1 MSDMFPQTLETENLV
16 LDQFCDEQVDVFELY
31 DLFAEA
37 REGVEDVFEY
47 VPQEPYGSVKE
58 ARDQLVEAGTSWKEA
73 DSAQY
78 AVYTAED
85 SLAGYTGLSFEWE
98 RRTAR
103 IGFIFSKQ
111 YWGSGYA
118 GECAMALIRLA
129 FDRLDLE
136 VVAIGHEDGNE
147 KSERAIEKFIETVGG
162 QYDGVLR
169 NWTPLGDEIADHHRY
184 TVTQEQY
191 QQTVHE
197 K

>member
-1 MSDMFPQTLETENLV
+1 MHPQTLETDCLV
-16 LDQFCDEQVDVFELY
+16 LNQFCEEQVDVFELH
-31 DLFAEA
+31 DLFTEG

-47 VPQEPYGSVKE
+47 VPQEPYTSVKE
-58 ARDQLVEAGTSWKEA
+58 ARDQLVEAETSWEEV

-78 AVYTAED
+78 AVYTADD
-85 SLAGYTGLSFEWE
+85 SLAGYTGLFFEWE

-111 YWGSGYA
+111 YWGNGYA
-118 GECAMALIRLA
+118 GECTMSLTRLA

-136 VVAIGHEDGNE
+136 LVAIGHEDRNE
-147 KSERAIEKFIETVGG
+147 KSKRAIEKFVETVGG

-184 TVTQEQY
+184 TVSQDQY